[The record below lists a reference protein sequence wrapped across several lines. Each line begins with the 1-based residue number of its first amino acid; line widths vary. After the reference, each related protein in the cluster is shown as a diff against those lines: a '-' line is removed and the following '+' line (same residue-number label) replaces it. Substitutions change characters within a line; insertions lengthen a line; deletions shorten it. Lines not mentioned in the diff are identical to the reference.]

1 MSELSA
7 YEQERARNV
16 RANHRTLEALG
27 LGSPVPSAPQLA
39 KRRRTDSA
47 AERRLPQRQSVR
59 LAAASSDAAAPPPT
73 ERLSDIPPWEADVFR
88 ACEAAAPAGRHV
100 FDQSR
105 RHQHLSV
112 SASGRAVATT
122 GVAGYGAALVH
133 KSARAGAP
141 PDVRWAV
148 RPIRLGVGG
157 FAVGVVP
164 RSMRPPFKSLGKN
177 AASLGAYLAS
187 GAFADAEH
195 GERPFGPAYGEGD
208 LVEVT
213 SAEPQPLSRLQ
224 QCRRL
229 WALHHPH
236 PTHLPTPHQVL
247 LRPAVGGGRAS
258 RTDIVYLLNG
268 EEIGVAVAGVSAAPG
283 SLACAVQPYMGGV
296 ALLESGGR
304 VG

>member
-7 YEQERARNV
+7 YEQERARNI

-27 LGSPVPSAPQLA
+27 LGAPGPNAPQLA
-39 KRRRTDSA
+39 KRRRTTSA
-47 AERRLPQRQSVR
+47 AERRLPQRQSAR
-59 LAAASSDAAAPPPT
+59 LTAASNDAAAPPPT

-187 GAFADAEH
+187 GAFADAR

-208 LVEVT
+208 LVE
-213 SAEPQPLSRLQ
+213 
-224 QCRRL
+224 
-229 WALHHPH
+229 
-236 PTHLPTPHQVL
+236 VL

-268 EEIGVAVAGVSAAPG
+268 EEVGVAVAGVSAAPG

-304 VG
+304 VE

>member
-7 YEQERARNV
+7 YEQERARNI

-27 LGSPVPSAPQLA
+27 LGAPGPNAPQLA
-39 KRRRTDSA
+39 KRRRTTSA
-47 AERRLPQRQSVR
+47 AERRLPQRQSAR
-59 LAAASSDAAAPPPT
+59 LTAASNDAAAPPPT

-122 GVAGYGAALVH
+122 GVAGYCAALVH

-187 GAFADAEH
+187 GAFADAR

-229 WALHHPH
+229 WALHMVRPTCPH
-236 PTHLPTPHQVL
+236 
-247 LRPAVGGGRAS
+247 LRCSCGRRSAAAGRAAPTSSTSSTARRLAS
-258 RTDIVYLLNG
+258 RSRACRRRR
-268 EEIGVAVAGVSAAPG
+268 VASPARCNRTWEG
-283 SLACAVQPYMGGV
+283 
-296 ALLESGGR
+296 
-304 VG
+304 